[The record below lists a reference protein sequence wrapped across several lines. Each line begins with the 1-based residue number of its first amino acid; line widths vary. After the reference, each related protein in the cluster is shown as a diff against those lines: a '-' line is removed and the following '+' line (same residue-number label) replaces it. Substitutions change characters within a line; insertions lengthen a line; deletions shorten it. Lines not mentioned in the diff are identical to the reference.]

1 MADEDPPVPS
11 PDQETSA
18 PPEESETRTRLAEA
32 QLEQAMDG
40 YHTLRAENE
49 ALRAQIVELHEK
61 QRSVTQDLGASL
73 ERQKRAVARELKSE
87 RETIYA
93 RYIEILDNFDRA
105 FDTGEARAASHSLME
120 GFILVR
126 NQVVQVLRD
135 GGFDVVAGVR
145 KGGKGWKHASEDK
158 IATAEPGDAVD
169 GADLVALLAPDMAQA
184 ELWSQTIEPR
194 VAKGATILFAHGFSI
209 HYGRVNPRAD
219 QDVVLVAPKGPGDL
233 VRKEYAR
240 GRGVPALFA
249 VYQNATGKARCS
261 SRPARPCPVDCCEGG
276 DQSRR

>member
-1 MADEDPPVPS
+1 MAEEDPSATPPRPKGAPS
-11 PDQETSA
+11 A
-18 PPEESETRTRLAEA
+18 EESETRTRLAEA

-73 ERQKRAVARELKSE
+73 ERQKRAVARELQSE
-87 RETIYA
+87 RETIYS

-135 GGFDVVAGVR
+135 GGFDRVR
-145 KGGKGWKHASEDK
+145 TLGLPYDPNTSEA
-158 IATAEPGDAVD
+158 IELEEVD
-169 GADLVALLAPDMAQA
+169 DPAQDGMVIR
-184 ELWSQTIEPR
+184 E
-194 VAKGATILFAHGFSI
+194 
-209 HYGRVNPRAD
+209 
-219 QDVVLVAPKGPGDL
+219 L
-233 VRKEYAR
+233 VRGYRLDEHIVRAARVVVGRYSGPPKEDSGETLR
-240 GRGVPALFA
+240 VPDEADESGA
-249 VYQNATGKARCS
+249 VQGPEDDKK
-261 SRPARPCPVDCCEGG
+261 
-276 DQSRR
+276 

>member
-1 MADEDPPVPS
+1 MAAKDPPVPQR
-11 PDQETSA
+11 DQEGSVRA
-18 PPEESETRTRLAEA
+18 EESETRTRLAEA

-61 QRSVTQDLGASL
+61 QRSVSQDLGASL

-135 GGFDVVAGVR
+135 GGFDRVRTLGLPYDPNTSEAIEVEEVEDPAQDGMVIRELVRGYRLDEHIVRAARVVVGR
-145 KGGKGWKHASEDK
+145 YSGPPPKEDSGE
-158 IATAEPGDAVD
+158 T
-169 GADLVALLAPDMAQA
+169 L
-184 ELWSQTIEPR
+184 R
-194 VAKGATILFAHGFSI
+194 VADESGEDQGT
-209 HYGRVNPRAD
+209 VN
-219 QDVVLVAPKGPGDL
+219 APENEQK
-233 VRKEYAR
+233 
-240 GRGVPALFA
+240 
-249 VYQNATGKARCS
+249 
-261 SRPARPCPVDCCEGG
+261 
-276 DQSRR
+276 